1 MLHRF
6 RFKKPVHAIC
16 FSPNDSHFAVGV
28 GKTVQVWVTP
38 GVRREYSPFVLHR
51 TYTGLSN
58 DVVSIDWT
66 KDSRFFVAGSMD
78 NTARVFSLNSIEN
91 FEPTSL
97 AGHKGPIIGAYFGQ
111 ESTAI
116 YTVSVDGAVV
126 TWGWEGEGGG
136 EEEEEREGEG
146 EGEDNNKSK
155 RKRNPEELVDGQW
168 MLKKRHFFNQE
179 NADVSCTSMD
189 EQKSLLVVGFTTGV
203 FGLYEMPGVTNIH
216 TLSVSQHL
224 IKSVAINPSGDWL
237 AFGCPNLGQL
247 LVWEW
252 QSESYVLKQQG
263 HSYAMNAM
271 AYSPDSQHIVTG
283 GEDGKVKVRVNR
295 SGERSGI

>member
-97 AGHKGPIIGAYFGQ
+97 AGHKGPIIGA
-111 ESTAI
+111 
-116 YTVSVDGAVV
+116 
-126 TWGWEGEGGG
+126 
-136 EEEEEREGEG
+136 
-146 EGEDNNKSK
+146 
-155 RKRNPEELVDGQW
+155 
-168 MLKKRHFFNQE
+168 
-179 NADVSCTSMD
+179 
-189 EQKSLLVVGFTTGV
+189 
-203 FGLYEMPGVTNIH
+203 
-216 TLSVSQHL
+216 
-224 IKSVAINPSGDWL
+224 
-237 AFGCPNLGQL
+237 
-247 LVWEW
+247 
-252 QSESYVLKQQG
+252 
-263 HSYAMNAM
+263 
-271 AYSPDSQHIVTG
+271 
-283 GEDGKVKVRVNR
+283 
-295 SGERSGI
+295 